1 MPMNRFA
8 VEGNPVPARTDGPSY
23 ASIGRFDPADTS
35 MGDVLFLAEDAAL
48 FTSLSAVL
56 TAPFSQT
63 DPETIVPVS
72 PAPFVAEAGD
82 LACAVAPSLMAGAVL
97 QTDKGEVQ
105 AQDLRAGQRILTRDK
120 GFQTVLWVGR
130 REVTLAEMHTD
141 ASLCPVLIRAGALG
155 PNLPSADM
163 TVPQSQRLLVEGP
176 RTRLMFGQR
185 EVFVPAAHLVG
196 YPGISLLA
204 PADVTY
210 VQVLCA
216 AHEVIWT
223 SGIWGESLHF
233 SPRADQ
239 QLTAAQCTEIHQI
252 LPVDTALPGHAEPA
266 RRTLRRNEA
275 DLLLA

>member
-82 LACAVAPSLMAGAVL
+82 LDCAVAPSLMAGAVL

-130 REVTLAEMHTD
+130 REVTLAEMHAD

-196 YPGISLLA
+196 YPGIS
-204 PADVTY
+204 PCGCH
-210 VQVLCA
+210 LCPGA
-216 AHEVIWT
+216 VR
-223 SGIWGESLHF
+223 
-233 SPRADQ
+233 RA
-239 QLTAAQCTEIHQI
+239 
-252 LPVDTALPGHAEPA
+252 
-266 RRTLRRNEA
+266 
-275 DLLLA
+275 